1 MRIAEVKEK
10 SLTSWYL
17 NTLSC
22 GICPIFLHDGPRSP
36 AKISQIM
43 SFSIWLAKNF
53 WKESVIFDRNLKLI
67 IAVKRNIFFC
77 ANTTILLPL
86 LTYYGTHFRNN
97 DLFSV
102 EIIHYIIRFSPFRPL
117 LVRKLPPLR
126 HIPYHMFFRTP
137 RHSQGIIVLIAVG
150 QGENKN
156 CLCISLA
163 FYLMFVFRK
172 QCNSFP
178 FYGSF

>member
-1 MRIAEVKEK
+1 M
-10 SLTSWYL
+10 

-53 WKESVIFDRNLKLI
+53 WKESVIFDRNVKLM

-77 ANTTILLPL
+77 ANMTILLSL
-86 LTYYGTHFRNN
+86 LTYFGTHFLNN
-97 DLFSV
+97 DLCSV

-126 HIPYHMFFRTP
+126 RIRYHMFFRAP
-137 RHSQGIIVLIAVG
+137 RHSQGIIILIAVG

-156 CLCISLA
+156 CLCISLG
-163 FYLMFVFRK
+163 FYLMFVLRK